1 MARHWHLLG
10 LDAPTVAALWAWF
23 FARSLGRTLPL
34 AAVALLALATWVY
47 YQADRLL
54 DTRMQEKRQ
63 ERHRFHRRHRWRL
76 LAVAAAGGGV
86 LIVGAAFWIPGP
98 ELRAYAALGGLGL
111 AYLLWTHWP
120 GAPRPAVAAKAA
132 AVAAVFAPAAAV
144 PAWAGAGSVPAALAA
159 AVALFAG
166 ACWLNCFA
174 IGHWEAS
181 REAPPPP
188 LIAPGWGSGAPS
200 QASPEVREKRGGWRS
215 QPGSPAPMNVRW
227 AALALGVSAA
237 LAAPRPAAWAVLLS
251 ATAFAAL
258 DALRPRLPALSLRI
272 AADLALLTPL
282 LWFCWR

>member
-23 FARSLGRTLPL
+23 FARNLGRSLPL
-34 AAVALLALATWVY
+34 ATMALLALATWVY

-63 ERHRFHRRHRWRL
+63 ERHRFERRHRWQL
-76 LAVAAAGGGV
+76 LAAATAAGGV
-86 LIVGAAFWIPGP
+86 LIAGARVWIPGP

-120 GAPRPAVAAKAA
+120 GASPPAVAAKAA

-144 PAWAGAGSVPAALAA
+144 PAWAGAPGVPAALAA

-181 REAPPPP
+181 RAAPPPP
-188 LIAPGWGSGAPS
+188 LVA
-200 QASPEVREKRGGWRS
+200 PEVREKRGG
-215 QPGSPAPMNVRW
+215 GAAAGAPAPMNVRW

-237 LAAPRPAAWAVLLS
+237 LAAPRPAALAVLLS

-272 AADLALLTPL
+272 AADLALLTPMFW
-282 LWFCWR
+282 LWRR